1 MDLPYQTYEK
11 TTGKKW
17 TGGNSPEVMSA
28 YQKYGI
34 KDAPGSSNANLA
46 LQKALLAEKSAV
58 GNKDNIVQDT
68 SATRAKDNDTATKI
82 DQTAG
87 AMTGTGTAGATGTG
101 TPAGTGAT
109 GGATGASVTSTT
121 GDITGADGKVYKQTA
136 PAGYSYNLPPLADGK
151 KYVYD
156 ASGRPMVQDV
166 KGAITNDS
174 YADQEYE
181 KNKESITKTAEYN
194 TLFDNYK
201 VGLDA
206 THTALIDSIKQSS
219 AIQRTKMEELN
230 KRSLGAKQVQGART
244 GTAEYASEIDTGIL
258 KDEEEEG
265 LARLAEIDANM
276 KLAIAQA
283 QSAKTA
289 KDFEL
294 ASKRL
299 ATANELQ
306 KAKEE
311 TIQNIYKS
319 YVDNAKMISDKLKA
333 QETEQRASR
342 DQALQELTT
351 SAPELVKQYDSLK
364 TDAERKLWLT
374 LMGKKTGLD
383 ETILKGSME
392 KVRLDV
398 ANKNALLNNRLDDD
412 NGGGGGSAT
421 KKKQQ
426 RDDDIAS
433 AVLDFQDQMKNK
445 GWAGVNPNA
454 YEYYKKEIRRMY
466 GADAVLQYDKA
477 IKDAKLS
484 VDYGTGI

>member
-11 TTGKKW
+11 VTGKKW
-17 TGGNSPEVMSA
+17 TGGNSPEVIAM

-34 KDAPGSSNANLA
+34 KDAPASANANLA
-46 LQKALLAEKSAV
+46 LQKALLAEKSSV

-68 SATRAKDNDTATKI
+68 SATRAKDNETAKKI
-82 DQTAG
+82 EETAG
-87 AMTGTGTAGATGTG
+87 AIAGTGTGTGTQTGNANTGTG
-101 TPAGTGAT
+101 AGTGVA
-109 GGATGASVTSTT
+109 VNSTN
-121 GDITGADGKVYKQTA
+121 GDITGADGKVYKTVA
-136 PAGYSYNLPPLADGK
+136 PSGFTYNLPPLSDGK

-156 ASGRPMVQDV
+156 ASGRPMVQDAT
-166 KGAITNDS
+166 GAITNDS

-181 KNKESITKTAEYN
+181 KNKESVAKTAEYN
-194 TLFDNYK
+194 QLFDTYK
-201 VGLDA
+201 TGLDA
-206 THTALIDSIKQSS
+206 THQSLIDSIKEQ
-219 AIQRTKMEELN
+219 AAQQRAKMEILN
-230 KRSLGAKQVQGART
+230 NRSLGAKRVQGMRT

-258 KDEEEEG
+258 KAEEEEG

-276 KLAIAQA
+276 RLAIAQA

-299 ATANELQ
+299 ETANALQ

-319 YVDNAKMISDKLKA
+319 YVDNAKLISDRLKA
-333 QETEQRASR
+333 AEAEDRASR

-364 TDAERKLWLT
+364 TDADRKLWISI
-374 LMGKKTGLD
+374 MVKKTGLD
-383 ETILKGSME
+383 EAILKGALE

-398 ANKNALLNNRLDDD
+398 RNKESIIDKRETPTEKRESTKAN
-412 NGGGGGSAT
+412 
-421 KKKQQ
+421 
-426 RDDDIAS
+426 RDEDIAS
-433 AVLDFQDQMKNK
+433 AILDFQDQIKNK
-445 GWAGVNPNA
+445 GWAGINPDA
-454 YEYYKKEIRRMY
+454 YEYYKKEIRRLY

-477 IKDAKLS
+477 IKDAKLT
-484 VDYGTGI
+484 VDYGDGAL